1 MEGRGTDELA
11 QTLNEYLCD
20 ILEEFLIFG
29 GDILK
34 FAGDA
39 VLVLWRT
46 PPQEVARTISL
57 VLHCSRQI
65 QKKYGRRDTDVGQK
79 IQLKIGISA
88 GTMSLPV
95 FGDESWQHFCIF
107 GPCLAEVRDAE
118 EVAGA
123 GEVVLSATCWELCE
137 QHRLRTKH
145 LAGTRAVQ
153 AGGWDGLESH
163 SEGLGLA
170 MKEGSVT
177 GMDPMP
183 WSECQDA
190 LRKLVQDPM
199 RHRSKREGAMRPAL
213 LLPSDLN
220 AKDVL
225 RKYIPVAALG
235 KLDAGLPMDLLSELR
250 PVTCIFVQLQ
260 LAAGTSS
267 EHLSTV
273 LKEASRVMLE
283 ILSPHK
289 GHINKVLLCDKGC
302 TFLCVLGLPGNKL
315 PCESLHAL
323 QSALEIFNSCS
334 TMLKERETM
343 SVAVT
348 RGTMFCG
355 VTGHPLRHKYTVLGQ
370 KVNLA
375 ARMMVHYPGL
385 VSCDAVTYAASWL
398 PASYF
403 KELPER
409 EMKSRSEIAGM
420 GKTVGQRG
428 SVSNGKGLDEGE
440 GAALR
445 GRQAGGPVTALRKAE
460 VPKRGRAGRKQETDL
475 FVSCLNAYRDSGQ
488 RNILAV
494 EGTMGCGKS
503 HLLSELAS
511 LGQDAGHS
519 VVALELLEIDMRQP
533 FSAIRMLMARALGLQ
548 DCESRGDR
556 QRVLKTK
563 LQGTIEESSYCLLN
577 DIFCVKF
584 PISDNDR
591 EMDETQRKLELH
603 STRLK
608 VLEKTLTGD
617 FGIFV
622 IDNAHFIDPDSW
634 FIMSP
639 MLQTISLFMV
649 MSLAPGYEI
658 TESFRKAAADN
669 AMSQKITYLHLDKL
683 KASVVMQK
691 VCNDLG
697 VVSIPR
703 DLVRF
708 LIRTS
713 SGIPYYCEELL
724 RCLRANDMLQF
735 CTRRQSGK
743 AKDNWESLITSA
755 VEASSLAATWS
766 SDAGND
772 GRVCLLRPGVTLE
785 NTALPIPLKEIALT
799 QLDRMQPLT
808 RMVVKFAAII
818 GPVFT
823 TQLLS
828 HILPTGLRTHMN
840 SSLDELVSDNI
851 LKRLKNTE
859 VPEDVQDP
867 TEGPATSSQVESG
880 VQRPS
885 PSTRT
890 EEQQPGVLAFCVPL
904 LQKAAYELWP
914 ERQRVA
920 LHGKCAAFL
929 EQHAHKCRSCGQ
941 GEFVAFHHF
950 AVTSS
955 QDGGSCRDPAKGGDS
970 CSWEALVL
978 AGEELKRDR
987 THATGGTLCTVLHS
1001 PGPPGAQG
1009 CMLGIG
1015 WEEVCQGRAQALR
1028 TTTADFAQRVGT
1040 LARVLEAQWES
1051 ESSSSPG
1058 AGEEV
1063 SNPLFSLQ
1071 MPQSSRLSR
1080 RRKLEGE
1087 QTTELPDETDRQHNG
1102 THWCECRAIVES
1114 VLVPLAR
1121 HYVAMGDA
1129 DRAFYYLLEC
1139 AAAYLH
1145 VSNSYMALMKL
1156 NEAEVLRKMKA
1167 TAIAC
1172 FEEATFF
1179 SLKGQVCWCMQR
1191 LRLAET
1197 MMREALSLLRRNF
1210 PETSPG
1216 AFVKAQVEKLPCVAY
1231 VRAACLLQKGR

>member
-1 MEGRGTDELA
+1 MS
-11 QTLNEYLCD
+11 
-20 ILEEFLIFG
+20 
-29 GDILK
+29 
-34 FAGDA
+34 
-39 VLVLWRT
+39 WRK
-46 PPQEVARTISL
+46 RS
-57 VLHCSRQI
+57 
-65 QKKYGRRDTDVGQK
+65 
-79 IQLKIGISA
+79 
-88 GTMSLPV
+88 MST
-95 FGDESWQHFCIF
+95 C
-107 GPCLAEVRDAE
+107 
-118 EVAGA
+118 
-123 GEVVLSATCWELCE
+123 ATFW
-137 QHRLRTKH
+137 R
-145 LAGTRAVQ
+145 
-153 AGGWDGLESH
+153 
-163 SEGLGLA
+163 
-170 MKEGSVT
+170 VT

-190 LRKLVQDPM
+190 LRKLVQDPV
-199 RHRSKREGAMRPAL
+199 RHRSKREGAMRPTL

-267 EHLSTV
+267 VHLSTV

-334 TMLKERETM
+334 TMLEERETM

-355 VTGHPLRHKYTVLGQ
+355 VTGHPLRHEYTVLGQ

-385 VSCDAVTYAASWL
+385 VSCDAVTYAASRL

-409 EMKSRSEIAGM
+409 EMKGLRQPGPVYQYVGVTEESIFGVGLTKKRSEY
-420 GKTVGQRG
+420 
-428 SVSNGKGLDEGE
+428 
-440 GAALR
+440 
-445 GRQAGGPVTALRKAE
+445 
-460 VPKRGRAGRKQETDL
+460 VPLLGRKQETDL

-503 HLLSELAS
+503 HLLAELAS
-511 LGQDAGHS
+511 LGQDAGHR
-519 VVALELLEIDMRQP
+519 VVALELLEIDTRQP

-577 DIFCVKF
+577 DIFGVKF
-584 PISDNDR
+584 PISDNVR
-591 EMDETQRKLELH
+591 EMDETQRRLELH
-603 STRLK
+603 STRVK

-639 MLQTISLFMV
+639 VLQKVSLFMV

-669 AMSQKITYLHLDKL
+669 ATSQKITYLHLDKL

-691 VCNDLG
+691 VCKDLG

-755 VEASSLAATWS
+755 AEASSLAATWS
-766 SDAGND
+766 SEARND

-818 GPVFT
+818 RPAGTALCNGLFKD
-823 TQLLS
+823 L
-828 HILPTGLRTHMN
+828 TGQSQSPLALRW
-840 SSLDELVSDNI
+840 
-851 LKRLKNTE
+851 RE
-859 VPEDVQDP
+859 VP
-867 TEGPATSSQVESG
+867 TK
-880 VQRPS
+880 
-885 PSTRT
+885 
-890 EEQQPGVLAFCVPL
+890 CH
-904 LQKAAYELWP
+904 P
-914 ERQRVA
+914 E
-920 LHGKCAAFL
+920 C
-929 EQHAHKCRSCGQ
+929 
-941 GEFVAFHHF
+941 
-950 AVTSS
+950 
-955 QDGGSCRDPAKGGDS
+955 
-970 CSWEALVL
+970 CS
-978 AGEELKRDR
+978 
-987 THATGGTLCTVLHS
+987 
-1001 PGPPGAQG
+1001 
-1009 CMLGIG
+1009 
-1015 WEEVCQGRAQALR
+1015 
-1028 TTTADFAQRVGT
+1028 
-1040 LARVLEAQWES
+1040 
-1051 ESSSSPG
+1051 
-1058 AGEEV
+1058 
-1063 SNPLFSLQ
+1063 
-1071 MPQSSRLSR
+1071 
-1080 RRKLEGE
+1080 
-1087 QTTELPDETDRQHNG
+1087 
-1102 THWCECRAIVES
+1102 
-1114 VLVPLAR
+1114 
-1121 HYVAMGDA
+1121 
-1129 DRAFYYLLEC
+1129 
-1139 AAAYLH
+1139 
-1145 VSNSYMALMKL
+1145 
-1156 NEAEVLRKMKA
+1156 
-1167 TAIAC
+1167 
-1172 FEEATFF
+1172 
-1179 SLKGQVCWCMQR
+1179 
-1191 LRLAET
+1191 
-1197 MMREALSLLRRNF
+1197 
-1210 PETSPG
+1210 
-1216 AFVKAQVEKLPCVAY
+1216 
-1231 VRAACLLQKGR
+1231 

>member
-1 MEGRGTDELA
+1 MAEKWSPSGCVTFCGTARKPCMADSAHCSGSRMPGARHVAVPHSPSSLPLPHTFRHVSISNQFQAELPDLQDPARLEEEEEGASLVWKPWGDIETNPETQEKGFTALTEKFVQRSGVDRGTDELA

-57 VLHCSRQI
+57 VLHCSQQI

-107 GPCLAEVRDAE
+107 GPCLAEVRDAK

-137 QHRLRTKH
+137 QHRLRIKH

-153 AGGWDGLESH
+153 
-163 SEGLGLA
+163 
-170 MKEGSVT
+170 VT

-190 LRKLVQDPM
+190 LCKLVQDPV
-199 RHRSKREGAMRPAL
+199 RHCSKREGAMRPTL

-267 EHLSTV
+267 VHLSTV

-334 TMLKERETM
+334 TMLEERETM

-355 VTGHPLRHKYTVLGQ
+355 VTGHPLRHEYTVLGQ

-385 VSCDAVTYAASWL
+385 VSCDAVTYAASRL

-409 EMKSRSEIAGM
+409 EMKGLRQPGPVYQYVGVTEESIFGVGLTKKRSEY
-420 GKTVGQRG
+420 
-428 SVSNGKGLDEGE
+428 
-440 GAALR
+440 
-445 GRQAGGPVTALRKAE
+445 
-460 VPKRGRAGRKQETDL
+460 VPLLGRKQETDL

-503 HLLSELAS
+503 HLLAELAS
-511 LGQDAGHS
+511 LGQDAGHR
-519 VVALELLEIDMRQP
+519 VFALELLEIDTRQP

-577 DIFCVKF
+577 DIFGVKF
-584 PISDNDR
+584 PISDNVR
-591 EMDETQRKLELH
+591 EMDETQRQLELH
-603 STRLK
+603 STRVK

-639 MLQTISLFMV
+639 VLQKVSLFMV

-669 AMSQKITYLHLDKL
+669 ATSQKITYLHLDKL

-691 VCNDLG
+691 VCKDLG

-755 VEASSLAATWS
+755 AEASSLAATWS
-766 SDAGND
+766 SEARND
-772 GRVCLLRPGVTLE
+772 GRVCLLR
-785 NTALPIPLKEIALT
+785 
-799 QLDRMQPLT
+799 
-808 RMVVKFAAII
+808 
-818 GPVFT
+818 
-823 TQLLS
+823 
-828 HILPTGLRTHMN
+828 
-840 SSLDELVSDNI
+840 
-851 LKRLKNTE
+851 
-859 VPEDVQDP
+859 
-867 TEGPATSSQVESG
+867 
-880 VQRPS
+880 
-885 PSTRT
+885 
-890 EEQQPGVLAFCVPL
+890 
-904 LQKAAYELWP
+904 
-914 ERQRVA
+914 
-920 LHGKCAAFL
+920 
-929 EQHAHKCRSCGQ
+929 
-941 GEFVAFHHF
+941 
-950 AVTSS
+950 
-955 QDGGSCRDPAKGGDS
+955 
-970 CSWEALVL
+970 
-978 AGEELKRDR
+978 
-987 THATGGTLCTVLHS
+987 
-1001 PGPPGAQG
+1001 
-1009 CMLGIG
+1009 
-1015 WEEVCQGRAQALR
+1015 
-1028 TTTADFAQRVGT
+1028 
-1040 LARVLEAQWES
+1040 
-1051 ESSSSPG
+1051 
-1058 AGEEV
+1058 
-1063 SNPLFSLQ
+1063 
-1071 MPQSSRLSR
+1071 
-1080 RRKLEGE
+1080 
-1087 QTTELPDETDRQHNG
+1087 
-1102 THWCECRAIVES
+1102 
-1114 VLVPLAR
+1114 
-1121 HYVAMGDA
+1121 
-1129 DRAFYYLLEC
+1129 
-1139 AAAYLH
+1139 
-1145 VSNSYMALMKL
+1145 
-1156 NEAEVLRKMKA
+1156 
-1167 TAIAC
+1167 
-1172 FEEATFF
+1172 
-1179 SLKGQVCWCMQR
+1179 
-1191 LRLAET
+1191 
-1197 MMREALSLLRRNF
+1197 
-1210 PETSPG
+1210 
-1216 AFVKAQVEKLPCVAY
+1216 
-1231 VRAACLLQKGR
+1231 

>member
-1 MEGRGTDELA
+1 
-11 QTLNEYLCD
+11 
-20 ILEEFLIFG
+20 
-29 GDILK
+29 
-34 FAGDA
+34 
-39 VLVLWRT
+39 
-46 PPQEVARTISL
+46 
-57 VLHCSRQI
+57 
-65 QKKYGRRDTDVGQK
+65 
-79 IQLKIGISA
+79 
-88 GTMSLPV
+88 
-95 FGDESWQHFCIF
+95 
-107 GPCLAEVRDAE
+107 
-118 EVAGA
+118 
-123 GEVVLSATCWELCE
+123 
-137 QHRLRTKH
+137 
-145 LAGTRAVQ
+145 
-153 AGGWDGLESH
+153 
-163 SEGLGLA
+163 
-170 MKEGSVT
+170 
-177 GMDPMP
+177 
-183 WSECQDA
+183 
-190 LRKLVQDPM
+190 
-199 RHRSKREGAMRPAL
+199 MRPTL

-267 EHLSTV
+267 VHLSTV

-334 TMLKERETM
+334 TMLEERETM

-355 VTGHPLRHKYTVLGQ
+355 VTGHPLRHEYT
-370 KVNLA
+370 
-375 ARMMVHYPGL
+375 
-385 VSCDAVTYAASWL
+385 
-398 PASYF
+398 
-403 KELPER
+403 
-409 EMKSRSEIAGM
+409 
-420 GKTVGQRG
+420 
-428 SVSNGKGLDEGE
+428 
-440 GAALR
+440 
-445 GRQAGGPVTALRKAE
+445 
-460 VPKRGRAGRKQETDL
+460 GRKQETGL

-503 HLLSELAS
+503 HLLAELAS
-511 LGQDAGHS
+511 LGQDAGHR
-519 VVALELLEIDMRQP
+519 VVALELLEIDTRQP

-577 DIFCVKF
+577 DIFGVKF
-584 PISDNDR
+584 PISDNVR
-591 EMDETQRKLELH
+591 EMDETQRRLELH
-603 STRLK
+603 STRVK

-639 MLQTISLFMV
+639 VLQKVSLFMV

-669 AMSQKITYLHLDKL
+669 ATSQKITYLHLDKL

-691 VCNDLG
+691 VCKDLG

-755 VEASSLAATWS
+755 AEASSLAATWS
-766 SDAGND
+766 SEARND

-799 QLDRMQPLT
+799 QMDRMQLLT

-823 TQLLS
+823 TQLLL

-851 LKRLKNTE
+851 LRWLKNTE

-867 TEGPATSSQVESG
+867 TEGPATSSQVESS

-920 LHGKCAAFL
+920 LRGKCAAFL
-929 EQHAHKCRSCGQ
+929 E
-941 GEFVAFHHF
+941 
-950 AVTSS
+950 
-955 QDGGSCRDPAKGGDS
+955 
-970 CSWEALVL
+970 
-978 AGEELKRDR
+978 
-987 THATGGTLCTVLHS
+987 
-1001 PGPPGAQG
+1001 
-1009 CMLGIG
+1009 
-1015 WEEVCQGRAQALR
+1015 
-1028 TTTADFAQRVGT
+1028 
-1040 LARVLEAQWES
+1040 
-1051 ESSSSPG
+1051 
-1058 AGEEV
+1058 
-1063 SNPLFSLQ
+1063 
-1071 MPQSSRLSR
+1071 
-1080 RRKLEGE
+1080 
-1087 QTTELPDETDRQHNG
+1087 
-1102 THWCECRAIVES
+1102 
-1114 VLVPLAR
+1114 
-1121 HYVAMGDA
+1121 
-1129 DRAFYYLLEC
+1129 
-1139 AAAYLH
+1139 
-1145 VSNSYMALMKL
+1145 
-1156 NEAEVLRKMKA
+1156 
-1167 TAIAC
+1167 
-1172 FEEATFF
+1172 
-1179 SLKGQVCWCMQR
+1179 
-1191 LRLAET
+1191 
-1197 MMREALSLLRRNF
+1197 
-1210 PETSPG
+1210 
-1216 AFVKAQVEKLPCVAY
+1216 
-1231 VRAACLLQKGR
+1231 

>member
-1 MEGRGTDELA
+1 
-11 QTLNEYLCD
+11 
-20 ILEEFLIFG
+20 
-29 GDILK
+29 
-34 FAGDA
+34 
-39 VLVLWRT
+39 
-46 PPQEVARTISL
+46 
-57 VLHCSRQI
+57 
-65 QKKYGRRDTDVGQK
+65 
-79 IQLKIGISA
+79 
-88 GTMSLPV
+88 
-95 FGDESWQHFCIF
+95 
-107 GPCLAEVRDAE
+107 
-118 EVAGA
+118 
-123 GEVVLSATCWELCE
+123 
-137 QHRLRTKH
+137 
-145 LAGTRAVQ
+145 
-153 AGGWDGLESH
+153 
-163 SEGLGLA
+163 
-170 MKEGSVT
+170 
-177 GMDPMP
+177 
-183 WSECQDA
+183 
-190 LRKLVQDPM
+190 
-199 RHRSKREGAMRPAL
+199 
-213 LLPSDLN
+213 
-220 AKDVL
+220 
-225 RKYIPVAALG
+225 
-235 KLDAGLPMDLLSELR
+235 
-250 PVTCIFVQLQ
+250 
-260 LAAGTSS
+260 
-267 EHLSTV
+267 
-273 LKEASRVMLE
+273 
-283 ILSPHK
+283 
-289 GHINKVLLCDKGC
+289 
-302 TFLCVLGLPGNKL
+302 
-315 PCESLHAL
+315 
-323 QSALEIFNSCS
+323 
-334 TMLKERETM
+334 
-343 SVAVT
+343 
-348 RGTMFCG
+348 
-355 VTGHPLRHKYTVLGQ
+355 
-370 KVNLA
+370 
-375 ARMMVHYPGL
+375 
-385 VSCDAVTYAASWL
+385 
-398 PASYF
+398 
-403 KELPER
+403 
-409 EMKSRSEIAGM
+409 
-420 GKTVGQRG
+420 
-428 SVSNGKGLDEGE
+428 
-440 GAALR
+440 
-445 GRQAGGPVTALRKAE
+445 
-460 VPKRGRAGRKQETDL
+460 
-475 FVSCLNAYRDSGQ
+475 
-488 RNILAV
+488 
-494 EGTMGCGKS
+494 MGCGKS
-503 HLLSELAS
+503 HLLAELAS
-511 LGQDAGHS
+511 LGQDAGHR
-519 VVALELLEIDMRQP
+519 VVALELLEIDTRQP
-533 FSAIRMLMARALGLQ
+533 FSAIHMLMARALGLQ

-577 DIFCVKF
+577 DIFGVKF
-584 PISDNDR
+584 PISDNVR
-591 EMDETQRKLELH
+591 EMDETQRQLELH
-603 STRLK
+603 STRVK

-639 MLQTISLFMV
+639 VLQKVSLFMV

-669 AMSQKITYLHLDKL
+669 ATSQKITYLHLDKL

-691 VCNDLG
+691 VCKDLG

-755 VEASSLAATWS
+755 AEASSLAATWS
-766 SDAGND
+766 SEARND

-823 TQLLS
+823 TQLLL

-840 SSLDELVSDNI
+840 SLLDELVSDNI
-851 LKRLKNTE
+851 LRWLKNTE

-867 TEGPATSSQVESG
+867 TEGPATSSQVESS

-955 QDGGSCRDPAKGGDS
+955 QDGGSCRDPADGGDS

-978 AGEELKRDR
+978 AGEELKQDR

-1015 WEEVCQGRAQALR
+1015 WEEVCRGRAQELR

-1080 RRKLEGE
+1080 RRKPGE
-1087 QTTELPDETDRQHNG
+1087 QTR
-1102 THWCECRAIVES
+1102 V
-1114 VLVPLAR
+1114 
-1121 HYVAMGDA
+1121 
-1129 DRAFYYLLEC
+1129 
-1139 AAAYLH
+1139 
-1145 VSNSYMALMKL
+1145 
-1156 NEAEVLRKMKA
+1156 
-1167 TAIAC
+1167 
-1172 FEEATFF
+1172 
-1179 SLKGQVCWCMQR
+1179 
-1191 LRLAET
+1191 
-1197 MMREALSLLRRNF
+1197 
-1210 PETSPG
+1210 
-1216 AFVKAQVEKLPCVAY
+1216 
-1231 VRAACLLQKGR
+1231 

>member
-123 GEVVLSATCWELCE
+123 GEVVLSATCWELC
-137 QHRLRTKH
+137 
-145 LAGTRAVQ
+145 
-153 AGGWDGLESH
+153 
-163 SEGLGLA
+163 
-170 MKEGSVT
+170 
-177 GMDPMP
+177 
-183 WSECQDA
+183 
-190 LRKLVQDPM
+190 
-199 RHRSKREGAMRPAL
+199 AMRPAL

-334 TMLKERETM
+334 TMLKEREKEAVPCE
-343 SVAVT
+343 VAGNPWAQPTAARRSPSKHTLLATALERALVRA
-348 RGTMFCG
+348 RGRCG
-355 VTGHPLRHKYTVLGQ
+355 QRQALLGHCPMNGDGAQPPDPKWLSSPGVLGQ

-503 HLLSELAS
+503 HLLAELAS

-533 FSAIRMLMARALGLQ
+533 FSAICMLMARALGLQ

-955 QDGGSCRDPAKGGDS
+955 QDGGSCRDPADGGDS

>member
-1 MEGRGTDELA
+1 MEGRDTDELA

-20 ILEEFLIFG
+20 ILEEFLVFG

-46 PPQEVARTISL
+46 PPQEVARTIT
-57 VLHCSRQI
+57 
-65 QKKYGRRDTDVGQK
+65 KEEGGW
-79 IQLKIGISA
+79 ISA

-107 GPCLAEVRDAE
+107 GPCLAEVCDAE

-170 MKEGSVT
+170 MKEG
-177 GMDPMP
+177 
-183 WSECQDA
+183 
-190 LRKLVQDPM
+190 
-199 RHRSKREGAMRPAL
+199 GAMRPAL

-235 KLDAGLPMDLLSELR
+235 KLNAGLPMDLLSELR

-355 VTGHPLRHKYTVLGQ
+355 VTGHPLRHEYTVLGQ

-403 KELPER
+403 KEMLER
-409 EMKSRSEIAGM
+409 EMKSRTETAGM

-503 HLLSELAS
+503 HLLAELAS

-563 LQGTIEESSYCLLN
+563 LQGTIEKSSYCLLN
-577 DIFCVKF
+577 DIFCF

-639 MLQTISLFMV
+639 VLQNVSLFMV

-669 AMSQKITYLHLDKL
+669 ATSQKITYLHLDKL

-708 LIRTS
+708 LIQTS

-785 NTALPIPLKEIALT
+785 NTALPIPLKDL
-799 QLDRMQPLT
+799 
-808 RMVVKFAAII
+808 V
-818 GPVFT
+818 G
-823 TQLLS
+823 LLS

-880 VQRPS
+880 
-885 PSTRT
+885 
-890 EEQQPGVLAFCVPL
+890 
-904 LQKAAYELWP
+904 KW
-914 ERQRVA
+914 
-920 LHGKCAAFL
+920 
-929 EQHAHKCRSCGQ
+929 
-941 GEFVAFHHF
+941 
-950 AVTSS
+950 
-955 QDGGSCRDPAKGGDS
+955 
-970 CSWEALVL
+970 
-978 AGEELKRDR
+978 
-987 THATGGTLCTVLHS
+987 
-1001 PGPPGAQG
+1001 
-1009 CMLGIG
+1009 
-1015 WEEVCQGRAQALR
+1015 
-1028 TTTADFAQRVGT
+1028 
-1040 LARVLEAQWES
+1040 
-1051 ESSSSPG
+1051 
-1058 AGEEV
+1058 
-1063 SNPLFSLQ
+1063 
-1071 MPQSSRLSR
+1071 
-1080 RRKLEGE
+1080 
-1087 QTTELPDETDRQHNG
+1087 
-1102 THWCECRAIVES
+1102 
-1114 VLVPLAR
+1114 
-1121 HYVAMGDA
+1121 
-1129 DRAFYYLLEC
+1129 
-1139 AAAYLH
+1139 
-1145 VSNSYMALMKL
+1145 
-1156 NEAEVLRKMKA
+1156 
-1167 TAIAC
+1167 
-1172 FEEATFF
+1172 
-1179 SLKGQVCWCMQR
+1179 
-1191 LRLAET
+1191 
-1197 MMREALSLLRRNF
+1197 
-1210 PETSPG
+1210 
-1216 AFVKAQVEKLPCVAY
+1216 
-1231 VRAACLLQKGR
+1231 